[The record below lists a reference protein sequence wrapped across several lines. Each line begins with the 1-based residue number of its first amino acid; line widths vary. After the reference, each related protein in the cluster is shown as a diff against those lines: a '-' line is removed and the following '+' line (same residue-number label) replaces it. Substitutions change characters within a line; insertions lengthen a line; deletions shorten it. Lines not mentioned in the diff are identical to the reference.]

1 MQCMASRSR
10 LRLYFG
16 LYFTLPTSC
25 FLLRIPTGVGYAMRV
40 RTQLV
45 AYIRKHMGAF
55 GACTVVYTTNTP
67 QGYHIHT
74 YGNTRL
80 QCVDLDGLQVM
91 TQRRNNGQFDPPE
104 HELLD
109 AMAGT
114 PD

>member
-1 MQCMASRSR
+1 M
-10 LRLYFG
+10 LLVIGEG
-16 LYFTLPTSC
+16 LPPQVNGYIRTLLVEVAPHT
-25 FLLRIPTGVGYAMRV
+25 FVGVVTMRV

-55 GACTVVYTTNTP
+55 GACTVVYTTTTP
-67 QGYHIHT
+67 QGYHSHT

-91 TQRRNNGQFDPPE
+91 AQRRNNGQFDPPE
-104 HELLD
+104 RELLD